1 MWGAPHALDLPHV
14 SRRFLGLFYCIFK
27 MLPLGRETAIEHVR
41 AAMQKQFFGRRP
53 LLHSGA
59 VMLAFSHLDRERSM
73 KIQ

>member
-1 MWGAPHALDLPHV
+1 
-14 SRRFLGLFYCIFK
+14 
-27 MLPLGRETAIEHVR
+27 MLPLGRETALEHVR